1 MQTMTTEMQA
11 LNRQQDPLIMIIANK
26 RNKEDVFFL
35 LLKNRKYTFVFCYI
49 FLFFPSLLFSQ
60 SFVKTNDFSF
70 KNEKFELEFSKAYV
84 KRANDKYKIGKI
96 EFDNIYTD
104 NISNYISRIDTIS
117 ERNDSYLI
125 RMKVNK
131 EDVDLRIWKKNFI
144 SEDSTVLGIESLIP
158 PYKRT
163 TVISSKKI
171 STTSI
176 ENLKDSLQQAPSIYP
191 YLILA
196 SQDCSSYAFE
206 CIFKCNNI
214 NTEPIFSRNSTIKSF
229 EDAYA
234 LCELFLKEEE
244 IIKRKNSKK
253 IKSIPDK
260 SIIAFSDNENKYIH
274 FLFHKDDV
282 FYSKNGIS
290 CYVYCNDI
298 NCFFKSYK
306 AEKIVIYTLD
316 FCKLKNYCL

>member
-1 MQTMTTEMQA
+1 
-11 LNRQQDPLIMIIANK
+11 MIIANK
-26 RNKEDVFFL
+26 QNKEEENFL
-35 LLKNRKYTFVFCYI
+35 LMKNRKYIFVFCYI
-49 FLFFPSLLFSQ
+49 FLFFPFLLFSQ

-84 KRANDKYKIGKI
+84 KNANDKYMIGKI
-96 EFDNIYTD
+96 EFENIYTD

-131 EDVDLRIWKKNFI
+131 EDVDLRIWKKKII
-144 SEDSTVLGIESLIP
+144 SEDSTVLKIESLIP

-163 TVISSKKI
+163 TVISSKKLSI
-171 STTSI
+171 TNI
-176 ENLKDSLQQAPSIYP
+176 ENLKDSLQQVPSIYS

-206 CIFKCNNI
+206 CVFKCNNI
-214 NTEPIFSRNSTIKSF
+214 NTEPFFSRNSTIRSF
-229 EDAYA
+229 KDAYI

-244 IIKRKNSKK
+244 IIKRKNIKK
-253 IKSIPDK
+253 IKSIPNK

-274 FLFHKDDV
+274 FLFHKDGV

-316 FCKLKNYCL
+316 FCKLKSYCL